1 VFLFVWQRTR
11 PTICK
16 KRNICG
22 EQHQQVLDRTESCI
36 MRADATLTTE
46 EPFVLTTVA
55 NGVATLTLNR
65 TERFNLLSSQM
76 IAAIQAELNAIASS
90 TSARVVIL
98 AANGKGFCAGHDL
111 KEMRAHAGDKDWQRG
126 LFDACS
132 RMMIRLT
139 EIPQPVIARV
149 QGVATAAGCQL
160 VSMCDLA
167 VAADTATFAMPGVN
181 IGVFCSTPAVG
192 VARNIA
198 RKHAMEMLLTGELID
213 AATALSWGLVNRV
226 VPHSRLDVE
235 IRRFTDIIL
244 SRSSATIR
252 FGKQAFYRQI
262 DHPLGVAYDI
272 ASEVM
277 ARNVLLEDAAE
288 GIDAFL
294 QKRPAI
300 WRGK

>member
-1 VFLFVWQRTR
+1 M
-11 PTICK
+11 C
-16 KRNICG
+16 
-22 EQHQQVLDRTESCI
+22 
-36 MRADATLTTE
+36 ADTTLVAG
-46 EPFVLTTVA
+46 EPFVLTTVE
-55 NGVATLTLNR
+55 NGVTTLTLNR
-65 TERFNLLSSQM
+65 PQRFNPLSSQM
-76 IAAIQAELNAIASS
+76 IAAIQAELDAIASDAS
-90 TSARVVIL
+90 VRVVIL
-98 AANGKGFCAGHDL
+98 AAEGKGFCAGHDL
-111 KEMRAHAGDKDWQRG
+111 KEMRAHTEDKGWQQG

-132 RMMIRLT
+132 RMIIALT

-149 QGVATAAGCQL
+149 QGIATAAGCQL

-192 VARNIA
+192 VVRNVG
-198 RKHAMEMLLTGELID
+198 RKHAMEMLLTGEPID
-213 AATALSWGLVNRV
+213 AATAQSWGLVNRV
-226 VPHSRLDVE
+226 VPSSRLDAE
-235 IRRFTDIIL
+235 IRRFIDIIL

-262 DHPLGVAYDI
+262 DHPLAAAYDI

-277 ARNVLLEDAAE
+277 ACNLLLDDAAE

-294 QKRPAI
+294 QKRPAS

>member
-1 VFLFVWQRTR
+1 MCT
-11 PTICK
+11 
-16 KRNICG
+16 
-22 EQHQQVLDRTESCI
+22 D
-36 MRADATLTTE
+36 TLITG
-46 EPFVLTTVA
+46 EPFVLTTVE

-65 TERFNLLSSQM
+65 PQRFNPLSLQM
-76 IAAIQAELNAIASS
+76 IATIRAELDAIASNAS
-90 TSARVVIL
+90 VRVVIL
-98 AANGKGFCAGHDL
+98 AAGGKGFCAGHDL
-111 KEMRAHAGDKDWQRG
+111 QEMRAHTGDKGWQQG

-132 RMMIRLT
+132 RMMIALT
-139 EIPQPVIARV
+139 EISQPVIARV
-149 QGVATAAGCQL
+149 QGIATAAGCQL

-192 VARNIA
+192 VVRNVS

-213 AATALSWGLVNRV
+213 AATAQSWGLVNRV
-226 VPHSRLDVE
+226 VPSSRLDAE
-235 IRRFTDIIL
+235 IRRFTDVIL

-252 FGKQAFYRQI
+252 LGKQAFYRQI
-262 DHPLGVAYDI
+262 DHPLAAAYDI

-277 ARNVLLEDAAE
+277 ACNLLLDDAAE

-294 QKRPAI
+294 QKRLAN

>member
-1 VFLFVWQRTR
+1 ML
-11 PTICK
+11 
-16 KRNICG
+16 
-22 EQHQQVLDRTESCI
+22 
-36 MRADATLTTE
+36 ADTTLVTE
-46 EPFVLTTVA
+46 EPFTLTTVE

-65 TERFNLLSSQM
+65 PQRFNPLSSRM
-76 IAAIQAELNAIASS
+76 IAAIQEELGAIGSDASVR
-90 TSARVVIL
+90 AVIL
-98 AANGKGFCAGHDL
+98 AAQGKGFCAGHDL
-111 KEMRAHAGDKDWQRG
+111 KEMRAHTEDKGWQRS
-126 LFDACS
+126 LFNACS
-132 RMMIRLT
+132 RMMMALT

-149 QGVATAAGCQL
+149 QGIATAAGCQL

-192 VARNIA
+192 VVRNVG
-198 RKHAMEMLLTGELID
+198 RKHAMEMLLTGEPID
-213 AATALSWGLVNRV
+213 AATAQSWGLVNRV
-226 VPHSRLDVE
+226 VPSSRLDAE
-235 IRRFTDIIL
+235 IRRFTEIIL

-262 DHPLGVAYDI
+262 DHPLAAAYDI

-277 ARNVLLEDAAE
+277 ACNMLLDDAAE

-294 QKRPAI
+294 QKRPAS